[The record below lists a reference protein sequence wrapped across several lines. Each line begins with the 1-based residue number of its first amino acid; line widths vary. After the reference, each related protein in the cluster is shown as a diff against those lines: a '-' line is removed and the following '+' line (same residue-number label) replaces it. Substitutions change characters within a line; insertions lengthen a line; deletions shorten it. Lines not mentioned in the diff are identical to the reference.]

1 MAVALAGFK
10 SLGLSQT
17 PVNLLKWQIFWFNK
31 DSYNLQD
38 KIMRPNF
45 DSLNFVVLLGV
56 FAIAYIPIS
65 AIAIMVLLAKGCG

>member
-65 AIAIMVLLAKGCG
+65 AIAIMVLLVKGCG